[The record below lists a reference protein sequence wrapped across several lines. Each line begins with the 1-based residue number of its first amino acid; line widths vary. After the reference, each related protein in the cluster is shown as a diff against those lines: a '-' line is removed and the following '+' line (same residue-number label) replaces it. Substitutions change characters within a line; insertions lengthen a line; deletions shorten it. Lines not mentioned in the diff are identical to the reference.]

1 MNKVHQIQFQY
12 LPIEDRLLLK
22 INTIKKEEYI
32 FLLTR
37 RFVSIFYPV
46 LDKILHHNSSVST
59 HTKEVRSEL
68 IKIQKEKIFQKADT
82 QTPYKG
88 QSTDK
93 NKAQSKPF
101 THPVGS
107 EAILLAKISNY
118 VDKDVHKLK
127 LDPEQGAGVDFV
139 IEQNFIHL
147 LRGLLLKSLEKTNW
161 ELKFQGSPS
170 PQLVPKL
177 VKKKT
182 VH

>member
-22 INTIKKEEYI
+22 INTIQKEEYI

-37 RFVSIFYPV
+37 RFVSILYPV

-59 HTKEVRSEL
+59 HTKEIRSEL
-68 IKIQKEKIFQKADT
+68 IKIQKERIFQKADT
-82 QTPYKG
+82 KTPYKG

-93 NKAQSKPF
+93 NKTQSKPF
-101 THPVGS
+101 THPIGS

-118 VDKDVHKLK
+118 VDKGVHKLK

-147 LRGLLLKSLEKTNW
+147 LRGLLLKSLAKTNW
-161 ELKFQGSPS
+161 GLNFQKDAS
-170 PQLVPKL
+170 PQSASKPAE
-177 VKKKT
+177 KKT